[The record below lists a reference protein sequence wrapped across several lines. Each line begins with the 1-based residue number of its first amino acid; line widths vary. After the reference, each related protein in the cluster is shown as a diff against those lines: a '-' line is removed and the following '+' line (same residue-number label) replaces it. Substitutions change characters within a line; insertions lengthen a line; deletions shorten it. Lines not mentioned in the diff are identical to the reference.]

1 MSPRTAAALVAL
13 ATLAAAK
20 PVSAQVL
27 GDPTRPPNFSG
38 LSLGAAA
45 ATPSGPVLQSIVLSP
60 RRRLALID
68 GKLIGIGDRVG
79 GATLVA
85 IEIDSVRLQEG
96 RGTKVVKL
104 LPDVRKGDTESAALR
119 TDPKRKP
126 MGEIQ

>member
-1 MSPRTAAALVAL
+1 MSPGTAAALVAL
-13 ATLAAAK
+13 ATLAAAR

-27 GDPTRPPNFSG
+27 GDPTRPPSLSG
-38 LSLGAAA
+38 LSFGAAA

-85 IEIDSVRLQEG
+85 IEIDSVRLREG

-119 TDPKRKP
+119 ADPKRNP
-126 MGEIQ
+126 MGENQ